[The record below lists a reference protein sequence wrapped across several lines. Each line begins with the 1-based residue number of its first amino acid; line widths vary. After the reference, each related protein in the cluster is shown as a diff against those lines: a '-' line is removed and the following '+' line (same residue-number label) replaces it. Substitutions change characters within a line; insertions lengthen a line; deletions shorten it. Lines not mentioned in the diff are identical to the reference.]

1 MKKIVSILMIS
12 ATFAFVSIVFAQEN
26 TTTQGST
33 NTTETTTQIQSL
45 PQQPVVEPQKMP
57 MPQAEMQQQVPLP
70 IKEGG
75 IKPMPPMSQEKI
87 DIEREEPR
95 EFINPQE
102 VKDILRQIKDLKKEI
117 KRLVKKSKKANL
129 TNESGQL
136 EEMTSQITN
145 LETMLKNTPLESL
158 ERETLQDFYDA
169 QLWDKMNDIRIKIEL
184 PNEIKMLERDIK
196 KLEKMITKKSFS
208 VEGVDMEKIKG
219 KVAAIKD
226 AISKAKE
233 ELSLGNLED
242 ARESLQIIYEE
253 GAHPGEMM
261 GVVSRLADIT
271 RQLKRF
277 KSKEIKDDIN
287 EILKPVFEAINSDD
301 YREANMLL
309 NEIQRELWKVIEM
322 ARFKPQ
328 ISDDLR
334 EKMDKLEEK
343 LKIKLEKE
351 DQKTESLES
360 VKKEE
365 KLYYNNKHKSLS
377 MIGNIIESVKLLL
390 DF

>member
-1 MKKIVSILMIS
+1 MKKIVFILVASVIFIFSSI
-12 ATFAFVSIVFAQEN
+12 AFAQESV
-26 TTTQGST
+26 TTQESI
-33 NTTETTTQIQSL
+33 NIAETTTQTQSI
-45 PQQPVVEPQKMP
+45 PQATSEPQKIP
-57 MPQAEMQQQVPLP
+57 MPISDTQQPIPLP
-70 IKEGG
+70 PKEGE
-75 IKPMPPMSQEKI
+75 IKPMPPKFQEKI

-102 VKDILRQIKDLKKEI
+102 IKDVIRQIKDLKKEI
-117 KRLVKKSKKANL
+117 KRLVKKAKKANL
-129 TNESGQL
+129 INETGQL

-145 LETMLKNTPLESL
+145 LETTLKNTPPESL

-219 KVAAIKD
+219 KVTAIKD
-226 AISKAKE
+226 AVSKAKE
-233 ELSLGNLED
+233 ELSSGNLED

-277 KSKEIKDDIN
+277 KSQEIKDDIN

-343 LKIKLEKE
+343 LKIKMEKE
-351 DQKTESLES
+351 EQKNESLES
-360 VKKEE
+360 VKKEG
-365 KLYYNNKHKSLS
+365 KLYYNNKHKSMS
-377 MIGNIIESVKLLL
+377 MIGNIIESIKLLL
-390 DF
+390 NL

>member
-26 TTTQGST
+26 TATQGST
-33 NTTETTTQIQSL
+33 NTTETTTQTQSI
-45 PQQPVVEPQKMP
+45 PQTTSEPQKIP
-57 MPQAEMQQQVPLP
+57 MPIYDTQQPMP
-70 IKEGG
+70 IPQKEGE
-75 IKPMPPMSQEKI
+75 IKPIPQEKMN
-87 DIEREEPR
+87 IEREEPR

-102 VKDILRQIKDLKKEI
+102 IKDVLRQIKDLRKEI
-117 KRLVKKSKKANL
+117 KRLIKKAKKTSL
-129 TNESGQL
+129 INETGQL
-136 EEMTSQITN
+136 EEMASQITN
-145 LETMLKNTPLESL
+145 LETTLKNTPFESL
-158 ERETLQDFYDA
+158 DRETLQDFYDA

-208 VEGVDMEKIKG
+208 IEGVDMEKVKG
-219 KVAAIKD
+219 KVAAIKE
-226 AISKAKE
+226 AVAKAKDN
-233 ELSLGNLED
+233 LASGNLDD

-277 KSKEIKDDIN
+277 KSQEIKDDIN

-343 LKIKLEKE
+343 LKIKMEKE
-351 DQKTESLES
+351 EQKTENLES
-360 VKKEE
+360 IKKEE

-377 MIGNIIESVKLLL
+377 IIGNIIESTKLLL
-390 DF
+390 NF